1 MDKPWKHCAE
11 WQKPVKKL
19 LYEMPII
26 DKSIQ
31 VGSWL
36 VIVKSYDQPR

>member
-1 MDKPWKHCAE
+1 MLSDKNQL
-11 WQKPVKKL
+11 QKP